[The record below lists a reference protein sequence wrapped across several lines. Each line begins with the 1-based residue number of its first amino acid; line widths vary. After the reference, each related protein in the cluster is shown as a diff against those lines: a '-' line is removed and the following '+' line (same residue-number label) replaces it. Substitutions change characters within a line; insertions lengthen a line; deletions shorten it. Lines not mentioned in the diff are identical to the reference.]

1 MCGIAACI
9 QQKGQID
16 KIKFDRMTDIIS
28 YRGPDDRGVY
38 YDGNLA
44 LGHRRLSII
53 DLSSDGHQPFEKI
66 EGYVL
71 VYNGEIYN
79 YIELRDELI
88 AKGHVF
94 KTKTDTEVIIHAYRE
109 WGDKC
114 VCHFNGM
121 WAFVLYDKK
130 KQQLFCSRDRFG
142 VKPFYYTEQEGMF
155 LVASE
160 IKQFFE
166 MLDERPRANRDMLL
180 QYIIR
185 GTNDVA
191 PYTMF
196 KDIYQLNPGHNMIY
210 DLSTKEYTKKRYYSI
225 DNRKERKLAYEKA
238 CTNFRDTFSDA
249 VMLRLRSDVPLGY
262 FLSGGLDSSAI
273 VCIADKK
280 IRESCDKGEYQDQ
293 HTISA
298 CFNEKNYDEQEY
310 IDEVIKATN
319 IIPHKVFP
327 STESLWDELDD
338 IIWHM
343 DEPLGSTS
351 TFAQWSVCKAAKEH
365 GLTVMLDGQGADEQL
380 AGYTDFYTVLFVN
393 ALKKFKFKYLK
404 KEIDAYLQLRAK
416 SEKHL
421 SSRDVI
427 MSAIREWIMPR
438 SLHKFI
444 KRVYLERVQKIP
456 FDKEVI
462 LKTLKNEYIY
472 PQGNPREFIKA
483 YVENELLQLLHRGDR
498 NSMAFSIETREPFLD
513 YQLADVVFEMPYEY
527 KIKDG
532 YSKAVLRDGLK
543 GILPDKVRM
552 RISKFGFVTPEE
564 KWIKDNNEIFRNELV
579 HALES
584 FEGLFDT
591 DRVLKWYDQN
601 NSHIK
606 RGNSMIWRIIDSS
619 HWLRIF
625 NVSL

>member
-16 KIKFDRMTDIIS
+16 KDKFDRMTDIIS

-121 WAFVLYDKK
+121 WSFVLYDKK

-185 GTNDVA
+185 GTNDLP

-196 KDIYQLNPGHNMIY
+196 KNIFQLNPGHNMVFN
-210 DLSTKEYTKKRYYSI
+210 LASNSYTIERYYAI
-225 DNRKERKLAYEKA
+225 EANKEIKTGYKEA
-238 CTNFRDTFSDA
+238 CKKFNEEFSDA
-249 VMLRLRSDVPLGY
+249 VMLRLRSDVPVGY

-273 VCIADKK
+273 VCVANMN
-280 IRESCDKGEYQDQ
+280 IRESERDDSYKDQ

-298 CFNEKNYDEQEY
+298 CFKEKEYDEQEY
-310 IDEVIKATN
+310 IDEVIGITN

-327 STESLWDELDD
+327 GTETLWDELDN

-380 AGYTDFYTVLFVN
+380 AGYTDFYTVLFVD
-393 ALKKFKFKYLK
+393 ALKKFKFKCLK
-404 KEIDAYLQLRAK
+404 REIDAYIKIRAN
-416 SEKHL
+416 SEKYI

-427 MSAIREWIMPR
+427 LSAVREWLMPH

-444 KRVYLERVQKIP
+444 KRVYLERIQKIP
-456 FDKEVI
+456 FDKEI
-462 LKTLKNEYIY
+462 IRRTLKNEFIY
-472 PQGNPREFIKA
+472 PQGNPRDFIKA
-483 YVENELLQLLHRGDR
+483 YVEKELLQLLHRGDR
-498 NSMAFSIETREPFLD
+498 NSMAFSIETRMPFLD
-513 YQLADVVFEMPYEY
+513 YKLVDALYEMPFEY

-543 GILPDKVRM
+543 DILPEKVRM
-552 RISKFGFVTPEE
+552 RVSKFGFVTPED
-564 KWIKDNNEIFRNELV
+564 KWIKNNSEVFRNELIQ
-579 HALES
+579 ALEVYK
-584 FEGLFDT
+584 ELFDT
-591 DRVLKWYDQN
+591 EKVLKWYDL
-601 NSHIK
+601 NSSSIQ
-606 RGNSMIWRIIDSS
+606 RGNFLIWRIIDSAR
-619 HWLRIF
+619 WAKIF
-625 NVSL
+625 NVTV

>member
-9 QQKGQID
+9 QQKGKID
-16 KIKFDRMTDIIS
+16 KDKFDRMTDIIS

-79 YIELRDELI
+79 YIELRDELE
-88 AKGHVF
+88 AKGYVF

-109 WGDKC
+109 WGGKC

-160 IKQFFE
+160 IKQFFQI
-166 MLDERPRANRDMLL
+166 LKERPKANRDMLL

-196 KDIYQLNPGHNMIY
+196 KDIYQLNPGHNMVY
-210 DLSTKEYTKKRYYSI
+210 DLATNRIAKERYYSI
-225 DNRKERKLAYEKA
+225 ANSKEIKIRYEDA
-238 CTNFRDTFSDA
+238 CSIFTEAFSNA
-249 VMLRLRSDVPLGY
+249 VMLRLRSDVPVGY

-273 VCIADKK
+273 VCTADKN
-280 IRESCDKGEYQDQ
+280 IRESGNCLAYQEQ

-298 CFNEKNYDEQEY
+298 CFKEKNYDEQEY
-310 IDEVIKATN
+310 IDEVIKVTN
-319 IIPHKVFP
+319 IIPHKIFP
-327 STESLWDELDD
+327 STETLWDDLDNV
-338 IIWHM
+338 IWHM

-380 AGYTDFYTVLFVN
+380 AGYTAFYTVLFVD
-393 ALKKFKFKYLK
+393 ALKKFKFRYLK
-404 KEIDAYLQLRAK
+404 KEVDAYLRLRAQ
-416 SEKHL
+416 SEKHI
-421 SSRDVI
+421 SSTDI
-427 MSAIREWIMPR
+427 ILSAIRECLMPKV
-438 SLHKFI
+438 LHKFI

-456 FDKEVI
+456 FDKKI
-462 LKTLKNEYIY
+462 IRKTLENEYIY
-472 PQGNPREFIKA
+472 PQGKPREFIKA

-513 YQLADVVFEMPYEY
+513 YQLADALFEMPYEY
-527 KIKDG
+527 KIREG

-543 GILPDKVRM
+543 GTLPEKVRM
-552 RISKFGFVTPEE
+552 RVSKFGFVTPEE
-564 KWIKDNNEIFRNELV
+564 KWIKDNSEIFRNELV
-579 HALES
+579 QALAV
-584 FEGLFDT
+584 FEELFDT
-591 DRVLKWYDQN
+591 DRVLEWYDQN
-601 NSHIK
+601 NSNIQ
-606 RGNSMIWRIIDSS
+606 RGNSMIWRIIDSAR
-619 HWLRIF
+619 WARIF
-625 NVSL
+625 NVSI